1 MSFYSF
7 NGDNTDAMANSGYTL
22 DFFHVA
28 TESRVSFKAFLTS
41 LSDNYESEWEKEDIY
56 GRMDSIQTFKST
68 KRTISVGW
76 DVVAGSIEEAQT
88 NMVHLSELF
97 NMLYPVYEGRN
108 NNTSA
113 MSHAPLLRMKFANL
127 IANSSKGQGD
137 VKESGLLGSA
147 SGFNFEPAVDDL
159 MFADDDGNLYP
170 KIVKLSCTFSV
181 IHEHSLGWSG
191 GSKREGS
198 FPYGDFQT
206 EEQEGDMT
214 FTQEEVERSEQEER
228 REAQKAQSILDDFRS
243 SIIGGGGV
251 RK

>member
-1 MSFYSF
+1 
-7 NGDNTDAMANSGYTL
+7 
-22 DFFHVA
+22 
-28 TESRVSFKAFLTS
+28 
-41 LSDNYESEWEKEDIY
+41 
-56 GRMDSIQTFKST
+56 
-68 KRTISVGW
+68 
-76 DVVAGSIEEAQT
+76 
-88 NMVHLSELF
+88 
-97 NMLYPVYEGRN
+97 
-108 NNTSA
+108 
-113 MSHAPLLRMKFANL
+113 MKFANL

-137 VKESGLLGSA
+137 VKEAGLLGSA

-228 REAQKAQSILDDFRS
+228 REAQKAQSILETEA
-243 SIIGGGGV
+243 I
-251 RK
+251 